1 MHIASIRDSY
11 RELSQRNKELQ
22 ESYQK
27 LKELDQMK
35 SNFLATVSHELRTPL
50 TSIIG
55 YSEMLL
61 EGLAGELKRDQQDF
75 IKTIMEKGE
84 HLLGLITSLLEI
96 SKMEIGQVTLE
107 RKDTN
112 ITELCKDAI
121 LTIKPEAVK
130 RGLKLEM
137 NLEKEMPSVSLDK
150 DRMRQVLLNL
160 LSNALKF
167 TPKGGSILLEA
178 KISEVQ
184 SERKDPVGLVLSSPT
199 RKILELAVHDTGI
212 GIPPDKLSQIFEP
225 FFQVDGTSTR
235 KYEGTG
241 LGLSIVKRIV
251 EAHNGEIKV
260 KSTLN
265 QGSSFFVTIPLEQE
279 QE

>member
-1 MHIASIRDSY
+1 
-11 RELSQRNKELQ
+11 
-22 ESYQK
+22 
-27 LKELDQMK
+27 
-35 SNFLATVSHELRTPL
+35 
-50 TSIIG
+50 
-55 YSEMLL
+55 
-61 EGLAGELKRDQQDF
+61 
-75 IKTIMEKGE
+75 
-84 HLLGLITSLLEI
+84 
-96 SKMEIGQVTLE
+96 
-107 RKDTN
+107 
-112 ITELCKDAI
+112 
-121 LTIKPEAVK
+121 
-130 RGLKLEM
+130 M